1 MTLPFAKI
9 RRVTINDAAQI
20 FVVLELARD
29 HSKVSI
35 GPKWSYQQLESECR
49 EMGLVA
55 ENPDG
60 AAAFILW
67 RDNGVV
73 WEISFLATA
82 PDAQGQG
89 LMTALLEHMKR
100 DLPEGRGI
108 WLEVHE
114 NNHGARALYEKLGF
128 EQTGER
134 KSYYSDGGTAV
145 LYNYRPEAAPSE
157 G

>member
-1 MTLPFAKI
+1 VALPFAKI
-9 RRVTINDAAQI
+9 RRVTVNDAGPI
-20 FVVLELARD
+20 FIVLELARD

-35 GPKWSYQQLESECR
+35 GPKWTYQQLESECR

-55 ENPDG
+55 ENPEG
-60 AAAFILW
+60 IQAFILW
-67 RDNGVV
+67 RDTGDV

-89 LMTALLEHMKR
+89 LMTALLQHMKR
-100 DLPEGRGI
+100 EVPEGRAI

-114 NNHGARALYEKLGF
+114 NNHRARALYDELGF

-134 KSYYSDGGTAV
+134 KAYYSDGGTAV
-145 LYNYRPEAAPSE
+145 LYNYGPKGAPPA
-157 G
+157 

>member
-114 NNHGARALYEKLGF
+114 KNLPARALYVSLGF
-128 EQTGER
+128 LEVGTR
-134 KSYYSDGGTAV
+134 PRYYPDGAAAIV
-145 LYNYRPEAAPSE
+145 YNY